1 MTWSLIWGFYPKWLF
16 SNRKVLSDVAISN
29 GKHPGC
35 LSPLGSEFVNVNV
48 AGQAVLARLKVLDL
62 FYCGWGIVGE
72 GEH

>member
-16 SNRKVLSDVAISN
+16 SDGEVLSDVAKSN

-35 LSPLGSEFVNVNV
+35 LSPLETEFVNVNV
-48 AGQAVLARLKVLDL
+48 AGQAVLARLKVLDV
-62 FYCGWGIVGE
+62 FYSCWGVVGE